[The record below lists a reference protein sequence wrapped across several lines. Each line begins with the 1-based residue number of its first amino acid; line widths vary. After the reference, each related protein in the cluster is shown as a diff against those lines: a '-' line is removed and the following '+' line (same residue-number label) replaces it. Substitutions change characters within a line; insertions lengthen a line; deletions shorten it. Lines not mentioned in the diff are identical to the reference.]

1 MLTMTTTRNP
11 SRRGDD
17 GRRAELIAA
26 ASRVVARDGIAAATT
41 RRIAEEAGVP
51 SGLVHYW
58 FAGKHELLQ
67 EVLATTLG
75 RIQAAA
81 VPGTG
86 EHDLLDRLKAAFQVV
101 TEDDRGGQIALYEMT
116 TWALRNPELTH
127 LAQHQYTAYR
137 RVATE
142 AATSWIAESKA
153 QLPAD
158 TPVVG
163 QFLSALFDGLVLA
176 WLADPEHTDVDG
188 VLTLV
193 STLMAQFV
201 PEPSPI
207 P

>member
-1 MLTMTTTRNP
+1 MLPVATTRNP

-17 GRRAELIAA
+17 GRRAELIEAT
-26 ASRVVARDGIAAATT
+26 SRVVARDGIAAATT

-51 SGLVHYW
+51 PGLVHYW
-58 FAGKHELLQ
+58 FAGKDELLQ
-67 EVLATTLG
+67 EVLAATLG
-75 RIQAAA
+75 TIRAAA
-81 VPGTG
+81 APSTG

-101 TEDDRGGQIALYEMT
+101 TQDDRGRQIALYEMT

-153 QLPAD
+153 QLPAEA
-158 TPVVG
+158 PLVG

-201 PEPSPI
+201 PQPSPI
-207 P
+207 